1 MSDGPANASWAQA
14 LARYDSLVEYGW
26 RHIPPF
32 RQLVSELSRCAE
44 ASGLTAV
51 TSHET
56 LIVSPY
62 TRYPDWFEG
71 RHVRVHPLTDGNV
84 RIDKVPQQFD
94 RHPTETWTVPM
105 PAALEKIRSLVSDL

>member
-1 MSDGPANASWAQA
+1 MSDPPTNGSWAQA
-14 LARYDSLVEYGW
+14 LARYDSLVKHGW

-32 RQLVSELSRCAE
+32 RDLVSELSRCEE

-62 TRYPDWFEG
+62 ARYPDWFEG
-71 RHVRVHPLTDGNV
+71 RHVRVHPLVDGTV
-84 RIDKVPQQFD
+84 RIDTVPQQFD

-105 PAALEKIRSLVSDL
+105 HAALEKVRGLISDL

>member
-1 MSDGPANASWAQA
+1 MTEPANGSWSHA
-14 LARYDSLVEYGW
+14 LAVYDSLDGSGW
-26 RHIPPF
+26 RHIPAF
-32 RQLVSELSRCAE
+32 RSLVVALSTAPE

-71 RHVRVHPLTDGNV
+71 RHV
-84 RIDKVPQQFD
+84 
-94 RHPTETWTVPM
+94 PM
-105 PAALEKIRSLVSDL
+105 SQALDKIRALMSDL

>member
-1 MSDGPANASWAQA
+1 MSDESTNASWVHA
-14 LARYDSLVEYGW
+14 LARYDSLVEHGW
-26 RHIPPF
+26 RHIPLF
-32 RQLVSELSRCAE
+32 RELVAELSRCSE

-51 TSHET
+51 MSHET

-71 RHVRVHPLTDGNV
+71 RHVRVHPLVDGSV

-94 RHPTETWTVPM
+94 RHPTETWTVPVQV
-105 PAALEKIRSLVSDL
+105 ALEKIRGLVTDL

>member
-1 MSDGPANASWAQA
+1 MNESWTETLA
-14 LARYDSLVEYGW
+14 LYDRLVDVGW

-32 RQLVSELSRCAE
+32 REVVRALSTSEE

-56 LIVSPY
+56 LILSPY

-71 RHVRVHPLTDGNV
+71 RHVRVHPLSDGTI
-84 RIDKVPQQFD
+84 RIDRVPQRFD
-94 RHPTETWTVPM
+94 RHPTETWTVPL
-105 PAALEKIRSLVSDL
+105 PEALTRIRVLIADL

>member
-1 MSDGPANASWAQA
+1 MSDGGTNVSWAQA
-14 LARYDSLVEYGW
+14 LALYDSLMEHGW
-26 RHIPPF
+26 RHIPAF
-32 RQLVSELSRCAE
+32 RQLVSDLSSCAE

-71 RHVRVHPLTDGNV
+71 RHVRVHPLVDGNV
-84 RIDKVPQQFD
+84 RLDKVPQQFD
-94 RHPTETWTVPM
+94 LHPTETWTVPLEQ
-105 PAALEKIRSLVSDL
+105 ALKKVRDLVSDL